1 MSIFGKRN
9 NVITYTVN
17 KATNRDMYI
26 TIQNGEVIVNAPWYF
41 TQNKIQAVVEE
52 KKNWILSKINEY
64 QQQSSNMQS
73 VKIFGKNYDL
83 KVVYSNIDT
92 PELNI
97 EENYEIFVKT
107 QDLSGLMAAYQE
119 ALVNQDQQVRVLEPE
134 HEYDALALG
143 IDKTG
148 ELQVECEDG
157 SRKSVFAGEGS
168 VRGIYGYV

>member
-97 EENYEIFVKT
+97 EEN
-107 QDLSGLMAAYQE
+107 DNHLSERILPLIDNTLKQANKKISDINNIIV
-119 ALVNQDQQVRVLEPE
+119 VNGPGSFTGIRIGVTV
-134 HEYDALALG
+134 AKMLAWCG
-143 IDKTG
+143 NIKISTVSDK
-148 ELQVECEDG
+148 
-157 SRKSVFAGEGS
+157 
-168 VRGIYGYV
+168 